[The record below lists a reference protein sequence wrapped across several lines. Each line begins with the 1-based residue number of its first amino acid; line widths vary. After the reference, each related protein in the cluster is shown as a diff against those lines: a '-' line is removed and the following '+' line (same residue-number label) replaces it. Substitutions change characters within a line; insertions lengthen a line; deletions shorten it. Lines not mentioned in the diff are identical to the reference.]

1 MKKFVKF
8 FAIAAVAAGMM
19 TLASCGETTGPNGKP
34 MHKITVKANDN
45 AMGTVTGEGKY
56 EEGTEVTI
64 SATPKSGFVFT
75 EWAEDH
81 VKTATRTII
90 VAGDATYTA
99 NFAEASAAPA
109 GVNVTFGN
117 NSWTS
122 AYTEAYNV
130 QGMPYFMAFSNAD
143 QQTFPV
149 FAYYGTSVEPG
160 TYSDSFNEDAMSY
173 NNNNFY
179 TVDYYEEYA
188 LQSTQG
194 STYGDWWAKTATVN
208 VTSYDATTMQF
219 VASISAVMFS
229 ALEAFVGDNGT
240 AVGMDAASTQN
251 LSASVN
257 QTLVEYT
264 GKAIKAG
271 AKKL

>member
-117 NSWTS
+117 SSWTS

-143 QQTFPV
+143 QQTFPIV
-149 FAYYGTSVEPG
+149 DFFGNTLTPG
-160 TYSDSFNEDAMSY
+160 TTTDTYDEQQGWSTINDIN
-173 NNNNFY
+173 
-179 TVDYYEEYA
+179 YYEEYA
-188 LQSTQG
+188 LSSQSG
-194 STYGDWWAKTATVN
+194 GTYGDWWGKTATVN

-229 ALEAFVGDNGT
+229 ALEAFVDDFGH
-240 AVGMDAASTQN
+240 VGMDAASTQN
-251 LSASVN
+251 LSISVN

>member
-117 NSWTS
+117 SSWTS

-130 QGMPYFMAFSNAD
+130 QDMPYFMAFSNAD
-143 QQTFPV
+143 QQTFPIV
-149 FAYYGTSVEPG
+149 AFFGTTLNPG
-160 TYSDSFNEDAMSY
+160 TTSATYDDNTMGYD
-173 NNNNFY
+173 NLN
-179 TVDYYEEYA
+179 TLDYYEEYA
-188 LQSTQG
+188 LSGNGT
-194 STYGDWWAKTATVN
+194 SYGDWWAKTATVN
-208 VTSYDATTMQF
+208 VTSYDATSMQF

-229 ALEAFVGDNGT
+229 ALEAYVDDFGHVGAEN
-240 AVGMDAASTQN
+240 ASTQN
-251 LSASVN
+251 LSISVN